1 MVNVAHITDQ
11 ITFDVLAEDAKI
23 SSVSSVVATVDTGVL
38 VLAGCR
44 GLLLLKMSVSS
55 AAVAAGF
62 VDRFKEL
69 SSPKMSFDILSKS
82 SSRLRDLLP
91 ALVLTAKISAV
102 GVCSNTQHTT
112 SIMFESTARLITYM
126 ATIFH
131 AK

>member
-1 MVNVAHITDQ
+1 MVNIAHITIQ

-23 SSVSSVVATVDTGVL
+23 SSVSSVVGAVDTGVL
-38 VLAGCR
+38 VLAGCK

-62 VDRFKEL
+62 VGFKES
-69 SSPKMSFDILSKS
+69 SSPKMSFDIMSKS
-82 SSRLRDLLP
+82 SSLFRDLLP

-102 GVCSNTQHTT
+102 GVRSNTPHTT
-112 SIMFESTARLITYM
+112 TIMFESTDRLIKYM
-126 ATIFH
+126 ATILH